1 MYAYECK
8 LIRVHSPHTLRPSS
22 FPRFLFAPCYVQ
34 VILRYELQQG
44 MVLNPRTKNVSHM
57 KENLDIFGFVLA
69 DADVAT
75 LKALTAPAGK
85 QPNICPDPTK
95 IP

>member
-1 MYAYECK
+1 MSAGSHAFI
-8 LIRVHSPHTLRPSS
+8 LIILFGLPSS
-22 FPRFLFAPCYVQ
+22 PVSCSRPCYVQ